1 MAVIV
6 EINDRL
12 YDYTD
17 EEKATEAVSQF
28 METHGLDEI
37 SVVTI
42 WADANDPRHA
52 QIEKVIFDAVDQNG
66 TQKRALESV
75 PGGITI
81 SLS

>member
-28 METHGLDEI
+28 METHGLDESAVI
-37 SVVTI
+37 AI
-42 WADANDPRHA
+42 WADATDPRHA
-52 QIEKVIFDAVDQNG
+52 EIERVIFDAVDQNG
-66 TQKRALESV
+66 SQRRALESV
-75 PGGITI
+75 PSGITF
-81 SLS
+81 SLG